1 MTPPTV
7 NGADLLVNLT
17 LPTTTIRVG
26 PLAFDGLQA
35 FLGAKLDDVL
45 GPLMRAARFQRALP
59 NGGVVDVFPLA
70 IPDGEGLSIPVKL
83 FGSIGFRNWQGMLVL
98 ILPAAVAE
106 VVLGQLAAEIA
117 AGQAYGPRIGKDA
130 SGGIIA
136 EFAIRLRPG
145 MRKALPFGRFGE
157 VGVEA
162 G

>member
-7 NGADLLVNLT
+7 HGDLLVNLT

-26 PLAFDGLQA
+26 PLAFDGLHA
-35 FLGAKLDDVL
+35 FIGVKLDDVL
-45 GPLMRAARFQRALP
+45 GPLMRAARFQRP
-59 NGGVVDVFPLA
+59 MSNGGVVDVFPLA
-70 IPDGEGLSIPVKL
+70 IPNGEGLSIPVKL
-83 FGSIGFRNWQGMLVL
+83 FGSIGFRNWEGVLVL
-98 ILPAAVAE
+98 ILPAGVAE
-106 VVLGQLAAEIA
+106 LVAAQLASEIA
-117 AGQAYGPRIGKDA
+117 AGLAYGPRFGKDA

-136 EFAIRLRPG
+136 EFAIRLQPG